1 MLKTRAERLPVS
13 SGLSGKTIKR
23 MSKKRSDDRDC
34 PHCDGTGEK
43 LHDSS
48 VVDFIFYKEQSESV
62 CLHCNGTGERLL
74 YDDLTDNQILDGL
87 ADGSI
92 KLSDLE

>member
-1 MLKTRAERLPVS
+1 
-13 SGLSGKTIKR
+13 
-23 MSKKRSDDRDC
+23 MSKKRPDDRDC
-34 PHCDGTGEK
+34 PYCDGTGEK

-48 VVDFIFYKEQSESV
+48 VVDFIFHKEHSEGG

-74 YDDLTDNQILDGL
+74 YDDLTDDQILDGL